1 MHQNVSF
8 LHFLWCK
15 NINNLKFFINM
26 HKEKE
31 NIEKL
36 LFFIPTFIILNI
48 RWRYLGL
55 TNVIQ
60 SDTISEKCY
69 ISKYIEMNEWSY
81 VNINEKTESASQ
93 DQYFYFL
100 FQFISWNHKC
110 QLIQYLVFY
119 IMHKPKK
126 GWITNYGMIYLSIF
140 TIIVIFSTHMY

>member
-1 MHQNVSF
+1 MQ
-8 LHFLWCK
+8 
-15 NINNLKFFINM
+15 
-26 HKEKE
+26 KEKE

-81 VNINEKTESASQ
+81 VNINEKTESALAQ

-126 GWITNYGMIYLSIF
+126 VGLPIMAWYICQYLQ
-140 TIIVIFSTHMY
+140 